1 MSFFVIPQCRRNLVQ
16 WVTFIDH
23 RFYFPGLDQ
32 LFDEHQI
39 RLAFL
44 MPAEN
49 RVGWVLTAISLLLL
63 ALLAAQGMR
72 ARKP

>member
-1 MSFFVIPQCRRNLVQ
+1 MGFMVVAAP
-16 WVTFIDH
+16 
-23 RFYFPGLDQ
+23 PGERQ
-32 LFDEHQI
+32 V

-63 ALLAAQGMR
+63 ALLAAHAMPL
-72 ARKP
+72 RKH